1 MTRMSPGKVVVGSED
16 DFRGASVT
24 KCLTAPGRAP
34 FAVTIASMRG
44 SFQGG
49 NKSSN
54 LQQSLER
61 ERGNG
66 FADTKTG
73 RWEDFDLAQTS
84 TKAPDPMDIALGAAV
99 RIRRRTIG
107 ISQEAL
113 AEQCGV
119 SFQQIQKY
127 ENGAN
132 RISFSR
138 LVQIARALKCRV
150 VDLMDV
156 LDGPDRETT
165 GDLDLL
171 TRMRTPGAVE
181 LLAAFEEMAP
191 EARSALVTLLRAVT
205 PPVAVEANER
215 QVA

>member
-1 MTRMSPGKVVVGSED
+1 
-16 DFRGASVT
+16 
-24 KCLTAPGRAP
+24 
-34 FAVTIASMRG
+34 
-44 SFQGG
+44 
-49 NKSSN
+49 
-54 LQQSLER
+54 
-61 ERGNG
+61 
-66 FADTKTG
+66 
-73 RWEDFDLAQTS
+73 
-84 TKAPDPMDIALGAAV
+84 MDVALGAAV

-156 LDGPDRETT
+156 LDGPDREMT

-171 TRMRTPGAVE
+171 TRMRTPGAIE
-181 LLAAFEEMAP
+181 LLAAYERMPP
-191 EARSALVTLLRAVT
+191 EARTALVGLLRAFVT
-205 PPVAVEANER
+205 QADAPAKSR
-215 QVA
+215 QIA

>member
-1 MTRMSPGKVVVGSED
+1 M
-16 DFRGASVT
+16 A
-24 KCLTAPGRAP
+24 
-34 FAVTIASMRG
+34 
-44 SFQGG
+44 
-49 NKSSN
+49 
-54 LQQSLER
+54 QS
-61 ERGNG
+61 
-66 FADTKTG
+66 
-73 RWEDFDLAQTS
+73 S

-127 ENGAN
+127 ENGTN

-165 GDLDLL
+165 SDLDLL
-171 TRMRTPGAVE
+171 SRMRTPGALE
-181 LLAAFEEMAP
+181 LLTAYERLGG
-191 EARSALVTLLRAVT
+191 EARSSLLTLLRTLT
-205 PPVAVEANER
+205 PEAQEPARNKPREVA
-215 QVA
+215 

>member
-1 MTRMSPGKVVVGSED
+1 
-16 DFRGASVT
+16 
-24 KCLTAPGRAP
+24 LTDP
-34 FAVTIASMRG
+34 
-44 SFQGG
+44 
-49 NKSSN
+49 
-54 LQQSLER
+54 
-61 ERGNG
+61 
-66 FADTKTG
+66 
-73 RWEDFDLAQTS
+73 S
-84 TKAPDPMDIALGAAV
+84 TKAPDPMDVALGAAV

-113 AEQCGV
+113 ADQCGV

-171 TRMRTPGAVE
+171 TRMRTPGALE
-181 LLAAFEEMAP
+181 LLAAYEQMP
-191 EARSALVTLLRAVT
+191 QEARTSLVGLLRALTADPSVT
-205 PPVAVEANER
+205 GKSR

>member
-1 MTRMSPGKVVVGSED
+1 
-16 DFRGASVT
+16 
-24 KCLTAPGRAP
+24 
-34 FAVTIASMRG
+34 
-44 SFQGG
+44 
-49 NKSSN
+49 
-54 LQQSLER
+54 
-61 ERGNG
+61 
-66 FADTKTG
+66 
-73 RWEDFDLAQTS
+73 
-84 TKAPDPMDIALGAAV
+84 MDVALGAAV

-138 LVQIARALKCRV
+138 LVQIARALQCRV

-156 LDGPDRETT
+156 LDAPDRVTS

-171 TRMRTPGAVE
+171 TRMRTPGALE
-181 LLAAFEEMAP
+181 LLAAYEVMSP
-191 EARSALVTLLRAVT
+191 EARTALVTLLRAVT
-205 PPVAVEANER
+205 GASASSPVQTPAKAR
-215 QVA
+215 QLA

>member
-1 MTRMSPGKVVVGSED
+1 
-16 DFRGASVT
+16 
-24 KCLTAPGRAP
+24 
-34 FAVTIASMRG
+34 
-44 SFQGG
+44 
-49 NKSSN
+49 
-54 LQQSLER
+54 
-61 ERGNG
+61 
-66 FADTKTG
+66 
-73 RWEDFDLAQTS
+73 
-84 TKAPDPMDIALGAAV
+84 MDVALGAAV

-113 AEQCGV
+113 ADQCGV

-156 LDGPDRETT
+156 LDGPDRETS

-171 TRMRTPGAVE
+171 TRVRTPGALE
-181 LLAAFEEMAP
+181 LLAAYEQMSP
-191 EARSALVTLLRAVT
+191 DARTSLVGLLRAVT
-205 PPVAVEANER
+205 VQGPAMGNKSR

>member
-1 MTRMSPGKVVVGSED
+1 V
-16 DFRGASVT
+16 
-24 KCLTAPGRAP
+24 
-34 FAVTIASMRG
+34 
-44 SFQGG
+44 
-49 NKSSN
+49 
-54 LQQSLER
+54 
-61 ERGNG
+61 
-66 FADTKTG
+66 ADP
-73 RWEDFDLAQTS
+73 S
-84 TKAPDPMDIALGAAV
+84 TKAPDPMDVALGAAV

-113 AEQCGV
+113 ADQCGV

-171 TRMRTPGAVE
+171 TRMRTPGALE
-181 LLAAFEEMAP
+181 LLAAYEKLSP
-191 EARSALVTLLRAVT
+191 DARGSLVSLLRAVT
-205 PPVAVEANER
+205 SDGAAAPTKSR
-215 QVA
+215 QIA

>member
-1 MTRMSPGKVVVGSED
+1 
-16 DFRGASVT
+16 
-24 KCLTAPGRAP
+24 
-34 FAVTIASMRG
+34 
-44 SFQGG
+44 
-49 NKSSN
+49 
-54 LQQSLER
+54 
-61 ERGNG
+61 
-66 FADTKTG
+66 
-73 RWEDFDLAQTS
+73 
-84 TKAPDPMDIALGAAV
+84 MDVALGAAV

-171 TRMRTPGAVE
+171 TRMRTPGAIE
-181 LLAAFEEMAP
+181 LLAAYEQMP
-191 EARSALVTLLRAVT
+191 QEARTSLVGLLRALTNQAEAVPAKT
-205 PPVAVEANER
+205 RVVA
-215 QVA
+215 

>member
-1 MTRMSPGKVVVGSED
+1 
-16 DFRGASVT
+16 
-24 KCLTAPGRAP
+24 
-34 FAVTIASMRG
+34 
-44 SFQGG
+44 
-49 NKSSN
+49 
-54 LQQSLER
+54 
-61 ERGNG
+61 
-66 FADTKTG
+66 
-73 RWEDFDLAQTS
+73 
-84 TKAPDPMDIALGAAV
+84 MDVALGAAV

-171 TRMRTPGAVE
+171 TRMRTPGAIE
-181 LLAAFEEMAP
+181 LLAAFELMAP
-191 EARSALVTLLRAVT
+191 DARTSLVGLLRAVT
-205 PPVAVEANER
+205 APTDAAAKSK
-215 QVA
+215 QIA

>member
-1 MTRMSPGKVVVGSED
+1 MK
-16 DFRGASVT
+16 
-24 KCLTAPGRAP
+24 L
-34 FAVTIASMRG
+34 
-44 SFQGG
+44 
-49 NKSSN
+49 
-54 LQQSLER
+54 
-61 ERGNG
+61 
-66 FADTKTG
+66 ADP
-73 RWEDFDLAQTS
+73 S
-84 TKAPDPMDIALGAAV
+84 TKAPDPMDVALGAAV

-113 AEQCGV
+113 ADQCGV

-171 TRMRTPGAVE
+171 TRMRTPGALE
-181 LLAAFEEMAP
+181 LLAAFEKLSP
-191 EARSALVTLLRAVT
+191 DARSSLVGLLRAVT
-205 PPVAVEANER
+205 NEGSTTSAKSR
-215 QVA
+215 QIA

>member
-1 MTRMSPGKVVVGSED
+1 
-16 DFRGASVT
+16 
-24 KCLTAPGRAP
+24 
-34 FAVTIASMRG
+34 
-44 SFQGG
+44 
-49 NKSSN
+49 
-54 LQQSLER
+54 
-61 ERGNG
+61 
-66 FADTKTG
+66 
-73 RWEDFDLAQTS
+73 
-84 TKAPDPMDIALGAAV
+84 MDVYLGAAV

-156 LDGPDRETT
+156 LDGPDREIT

-181 LLAAFEEMAP
+181 LLAAYEQMAP
-191 EARSALVTLLRAVT
+191 EARTSLVGLLRAVT
-205 PPVAVEANER
+205 GPKRPPRAARSPDPPDRLASPRKRLSSPPAVCR
-215 QVA
+215 